1 MFRHWLSLIVLFV
14 FIACDMEKLTSFSYE
29 NAAGKDSTSI
39 SGYIHRWDT
48 GEPVPGARI
57 VVNLRK
63 AISNS
68 GGYYFLPIQYNDDI
82 NRNQAVPYI
91 VSAKN
96 FAVYSERLQIYP
108 EPMTKSIDLIWAVP
122 IINDPIVDG
131 SSEGLFASANITDY
145 QVVETIVLVKAY
157 FYNGL
162 DKYETSLFLDE
173 KYNGVTGYFRSEI
186 FVFSPDA
193 DLGWQIEATDVD
205 GHTDFLFILKDGRI
219 IRRDPE

>member
-1 MFRHWLSLIVLFV
+1 MKKQIIALISLIT
-14 FIACDMEKLTSFSYE
+14 ISGCDVERLTSYRYE
-29 NAAGKDSTSI
+29 NASGKDSTSI

-48 GEPVPGARI
+48 GEPVPGARV

-68 GGYYFLPIQYNDDI
+68 DGYYLLPIQYNDDI

-91 VSAKN
+91 VTAKN
-96 FAVYSERLQIYP
+96 FAVYSEGLQIFP
-108 EPMTKSIDLIWAVP
+108 EPMTKSIDLVWAVP
-122 IINDPIVDG
+122 IINEPTVDG
-131 SSEGLFASANITDY
+131 SSGDLFASAIITDY
-145 QVVETIVLVKAY
+145 QGVETIILVKAY

-162 DKYETSLFLDE
+162 DKYETTLFLDE
-173 KYNGVTGYFRSEI
+173 KYNSVTGYFRSET

-193 DLGWQIEATDVD
+193 ELGWQIEATDVD